1 MRVHYANIRFVRIS
15 LVLPQKI
22 KIKPAGQKDYIYR
35 VCCRNNVLVV
45 GGLGHSPDETTGG
58 GAEG

>member
-15 LVLPQKI
+15 LVLPQEI
-22 KIKPAGQKDYIYR
+22 KIKPAGQKDYSR

-45 GGLGHSPDETTGG
+45 GGLGHSPDETTAG